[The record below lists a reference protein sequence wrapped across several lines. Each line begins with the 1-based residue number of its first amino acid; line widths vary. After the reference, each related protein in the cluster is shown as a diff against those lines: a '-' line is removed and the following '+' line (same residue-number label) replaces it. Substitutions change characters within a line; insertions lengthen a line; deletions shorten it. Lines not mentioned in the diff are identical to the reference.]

1 MLLNCGLGE
10 DSWESLGL
18 KEIQPVHPKGDQSWV
33 FIGRTDAEAETPIL
47 CSHGVKNW
55 LIGKAPDAGKGWRQ
69 DEKGTA
75 EDEMVGWHH
84 QTWVWVNPGEL
95 VMDREA
101 WHGAVHGVTK
111 SQTQL
116 SNWTELNWSKYY
128 ISFINVSCGTRTT
141 LISHIVYHLIYN
153 AVKYFYCSFFT
164 DESQW
169 GLKARPRCIA
179 SKQWGRDVNSGSL
192 ALEPLLLTT
201 TLSGLFNTNALVHVN
216 LLSWHMN
223 IFYLLNLSGKLPE
236 NK

>member
-1 MLLNCGLGE
+1 MLK
-10 DSWESLGL
+10 L
-18 KEIQPVHPKGDQSWV
+18 KLQYSVHMVW
-33 FIGRTDAEAETPIL
+33 RTDSLEKPLMLGKVEGRRRRGQQRMRWLDGITKHEFEWTPG
-47 CSHGVKNW
+47 SWWWTGKPGMVQSMGSQRVRHNW
-55 LIGKAPDAGKGWRQ
+55 A
-69 DEKGTA
+69 
-75 EDEMVGWHH
+75 
-84 QTWVWVNPGEL
+84 
-95 VMDREA
+95 
-101 WHGAVHGVTK
+101 
-111 SQTQL
+111 
-116 SNWTELNWSKYY
+116 TELNWSKYY
-128 ISFINVSCGTRTT
+128 ISFINVSCGCRTT
-141 LISHIVYHLIYN
+141 HISHIVYHLIYN